1 MFCLNCGKEL
11 PEGANCCPVCGTPAD
26 KTIPKNVPVTAG
38 VQVGV
43 AVPVADAAPVE
54 NTAPVANDNAAQNAP
69 PITSIAMFCEN
80 CGKMLEEGTKFCS
93 GCGKPVKASG
103 SAPGAQA
110 YGASGNTAPNNNT
123 QGYAATNNGAPN
135 NGTQNYAAP
144 NNGAGGNTG
153 YGYAGNNSA
162 NFGSTQPYGYQYA
175 PTPET
180 PLTRLSA
187 KVKTNAIIWIVIAS
201 LQSVIAIVNLIVWS
215 VYHSSYLVE
224 ASSNG
229 ISALVL
235 AIIAIVN
242 FVSAKKDLDYSKYI
256 LHTPRGIVAKFQPI
270 GGYIG
275 NLIYNLIFGGIIG
288 IVGSIYG
295 LCVRSYVMNYAGYF
309 QMIEKQD
316 IEKEH
321 NGSH

>member
-1 MFCLNCGKEL
+1 
-11 PEGANCCPVCGTPAD
+11 
-26 KTIPKNVPVTAG
+26 
-38 VQVGV
+38 
-43 AVPVADAAPVE
+43 
-54 NTAPVANDNAAQNAP
+54 
-69 PITSIAMFCEN
+69 MFCEN

-93 GCGKPVKASG
+93 GCGKPVKAG
-103 SAPGAQA
+103 GAAPGAQA
-110 YGASGNTAPNNNT
+110 YGASGNTAPNN
-123 QGYAATNNGAPN
+123 GAPN
-135 NGTQNYAAP
+135 NNGQNYAAP
-144 NNGAGGNTG
+144 NNGTGGNAG
-153 YGYAGNNSA
+153 YGNAGNNSA
-162 NFGSTQPYGYQYA
+162 NFGSAQPYGYQYA
-175 PTPET
+175 PTPEV

-201 LQSVIAIVNLIVWS
+201 LQSVIAIINLIIWS
-215 VYHSSYLVE
+215 ENYSSYYVD